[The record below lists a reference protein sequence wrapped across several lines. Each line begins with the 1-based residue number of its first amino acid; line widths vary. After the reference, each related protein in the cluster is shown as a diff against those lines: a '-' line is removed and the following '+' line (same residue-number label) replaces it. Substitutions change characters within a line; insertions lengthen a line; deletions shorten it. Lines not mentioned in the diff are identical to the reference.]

1 MDGSEV
7 EVPVWEKERVI
18 STINRVIAKAQEEQV
33 DMVFIRDVDVAEGK
47 GPGFEIHKEIHVP
60 ENAVIFDKAATNS
73 FHGTP
78 LLAHLKDAGIGHLVV
93 MGCKAE
99 YCIDTAVRT
108 ATVNGFDVTLVGDGH
123 TTSDSKALPADKIIA
138 HHNATLHG
146 HYNVEHFA
154 MVRKSEEDLF
164 IPAHDQY
171 R

>member
-18 STINRVIAKAQEEQV
+18 STINQVIAKAQEEQV

-78 LLAHLKDAGIGHLVV
+78 LLAHL
-93 MGCKAE
+93 
-99 YCIDTAVRT
+99 
-108 ATVNGFDVTLVGDGH
+108 
-123 TTSDSKALPADKIIA
+123 
-138 HHNATLHG
+138 
-146 HYNVEHFA
+146 
-154 MVRKSEEDLF
+154 
-164 IPAHDQY
+164 
-171 R
+171 